1 MNSSLEKI
9 RRAQGLLGEINDCET
24 VRSLLSHYKDA
35 DSLTSWLRKR
45 QRRKTEEFHR
55 YWEEAF
61 GADREMR
68 SWSAFLKR
76 PIESDG
82 QVKKPLARA
91 GPAQAASRRSAA
103 VA

>member
-1 MNSSLEKI
+1 MKSFLEKI
-9 RRAQGLLGEINDCET
+9 RRAQGLLGEINDCEM

-35 DSLTSWLRKR
+35 DGLTSLLRKR
-45 QRRKTEEFHR
+45 QARKIQEFQRH
-55 YWEEAF
+55 WGLF
-61 GADREMR
+61 GTDREMQ
-68 SWSAFLKR
+68 SWSAFLRRPLKR
-76 PIESDG
+76 DG